1 MELMATCSQPHLGL
15 PLRRTIRGDALR
27 KQDPEQ
33 DPPHSITQCSPFV
46 RVAVEFVWR
55 DGGSKGPCSASTP
68 KKVESGNVLVGHW
81 NADPGGRGCERISV
95 RASSVRRAGGMSNSV
110 PRKGP
115 GSEAAAISR
124 ERPAHKGK
132 IRPKSPLPRSARSG
146 SPAAPVRCA
155 DIRVVVIDDVRP
167 DDAM

>member
-68 KKVESGNVLVGHW
+68 KKVESGNVLVRPLESGSW
-81 NADPGGRGCERISV
+81 WQGLRADLGASVGCPARGRNV
-95 RASSVRRAGGMSNSV
+95 QL
-110 PRKGP
+110 
-115 GSEAAAISR
+115 GS
-124 ERPAHKGK
+124 
-132 IRPKSPLPRSARSG
+132 PKRSG
-146 SPAAPVRCA
+146 
-155 DIRVVVIDDVRP
+155 IRGGGNQP
-167 DDAM
+167 WTACS